1 MCFALK
7 ALFRNLLAKNSLQ
20 WMLLKNHG
28 SLNQNEVN
36 IYLKRYYYIAA
47 VSGRLPNVQVLMSTV
62 NSIN

>member
-1 MCFALK
+1 MCFALM
-7 ALFRNLLAKNSLQ
+7 ALFRSVLVKNSLQ

-28 SLNQNEVN
+28 SLIQNEVK

-47 VSGRLPNVQVLMSTV
+47 VSGRLLNVQLLMSTV